1 VLGCVNVG
9 GDWGVQMDTRIQTLT
24 QSLSDCTVLVSGVS
38 GTCSFTSVIDLIL
51 NTTSAHTFNF
61 IFPNVGQGTY
71 TLKIK
76 VAVASGASVIG
87 SGSAV
92 GAAAFGLGSVTADVV
107 RLVHDFSF

>member
-1 VLGCVNVG
+1 MG
-9 GDWGVQMDTRIQTLT
+9 
-24 QSLSDCTVLVSGVS
+24 

-76 VAVASGASVIG
+76 AGVASGASVIG